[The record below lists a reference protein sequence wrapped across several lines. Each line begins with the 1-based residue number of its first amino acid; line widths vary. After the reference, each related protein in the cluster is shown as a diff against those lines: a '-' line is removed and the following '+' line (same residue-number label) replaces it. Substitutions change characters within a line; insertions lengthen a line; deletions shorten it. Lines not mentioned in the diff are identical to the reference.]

1 MFLFFLQVLFSICQ
15 RVFGE
20 VLWLMVLFKDFSLIF
35 FWFFFS
41 PCELVGM
48 YVPYCFSGF
57 CSARVSSVLEGGYR
71 LLAVGREGDD

>member
-1 MFLFFLQVLFSICQ
+1 MTEGFLQGFVADGAFQGFFFL
-15 RVFGE
+15 
-20 VLWLMVLFKDFSLIF
+20 WYDF
-35 FWFFFS
+35 FWFFFF

>member
-1 MFLFFLQVLFSICQ
+1 
-15 RVFGE
+15 
-20 VLWLMVLFKDFSLIF
+20 MVLFKDFSLWYDF
-35 FWFFFS
+35 FLVFF
-41 PCELVGM
+41 PPYELVGM

>member
-1 MFLFFLQVLFSICQ
+1 M
-15 RVFGE
+15 
-20 VLWLMVLFKDFSLIF
+20 IF

-71 LLAVGREGDD
+71 LHAVGREGDD

>member
-1 MFLFFLQVLFSICQ
+1 
-15 RVFGE
+15 
-20 VLWLMVLFKDFSLIF
+20 MVLFKDFSFSGMIF
-35 FWFFFS
+35 FGFFF

-71 LLAVGREGDD
+71 LLAVGGEGDD